1 MPIALKDP
9 ARQRADAEAQRK
21 VPEVGV
27 FDKPLETAFGV
38 FDLVKRLP
46 PGQPPVYMLRG
57 LNAAANGLLYGV
69 GDSFMP
75 DHTITAVDDADAARQ
90 AVSLIWERAD
100 AGHREL
106 SAVRDELL
114 GPRDD
119 TPAAALEG

>member
-1 MPIALKDP
+1 MPIALRDP
-9 ARQRADAEAQRK
+9 ARQQADAEAQRK

-46 PGQPPVYMLRG
+46 PDGPPVYLLRG
-57 LNAAANGLLYGV
+57 LNSAAYFLLYGDRDV
-69 GDSFMP
+69 MLP
-75 DHTITAVDDADAARQ
+75 DNAIVAVDDLDAARQ

-114 GPRDD
+114 G
-119 TPAAALEG
+119 TPADTTAVAREG